1 VTFNSIGTYGTSY
14 RQLLPWALG
23 GLGANLPEVAI
34 TFGRSAETRGKAL
47 FGSAMKVIN
56 TWLHQ

>member
-47 FGSAMKVIN
+47 SD
-56 TWLHQ
+56 QP